1 MNFFKKA
8 SDKELFN
15 FKRGLIFGF
24 FIYMLV
30 AAVNYFYYL
39 ITEYSLFSPTF
50 IFWSGLIASTV
61 LEYILNIKEKFVRN
75 RIDI

>member
-1 MNFFKKA
+1 
-8 SDKELFN
+8 
-15 FKRGLIFGF
+15 
-24 FIYMLV
+24 MLV

>member
-1 MNFFKKA
+1 MKFFKKA
-8 SDKELFN
+8 SEKELFN

-39 ITEYSLFSPTF
+39 FTENSLFSPAF

-61 LEYILNIKEKFVRN
+61 FEFIFNVKEKLVR
-75 RIDI
+75 